1 MFNPTNN
8 NDQSQ
13 NNLYSMTEGLNNR
26 IDQHIAKA
34 SGADKQDPT
43 VMQAQQEQRQRLGI
57 PVTEQEWD
65 IISNTAINSGN
76 QEETLTRFAT
86 ALAFSREY
94 DMDLSSAYANLDN
107 LYEYQLGQKFT
118 PAKTTTRALLDSF
131 QAGRLNM
138 EYSDLAY
145 KFKQADLA
153 GEDTTELLSQLD
165 AMGSEIDS
173 LKDNQPRNVATT
185 ALKWTLEGA
194 VPYMMEVG
202 KSALAGATF
211 AGGLGTAF
219 TAATGVGLGS
229 IAAASPYTMAAI
241 IAAGGVVGAV
251 NRTREL
257 MEGVSYLQLRDMG
270 IDKDIAN
277 IGSRTYGLLVGAIE
291 AGLGIEAGTVVK
303 AAGGSNLVSSAA
315 SKVMTRFTTSG
326 KLGSFLQGLAALGI
340 NATGE
345 AVEEMIE
352 EPLDYLVRHTSYA
365 IQDSREKGSRDP
377 LPDEELIRNTLHAGL
392 RGFASAIVLG
402 GPSAIMDTKVG
413 IDQQAAI
420 RREAA
425 AVPSKEAFVSSM
437 KQQKPETITTSDWDG
452 AMSDIWEK
460 EHSGMRESSAIESDE
475 NAIAEL
481 DAEKSEKQATGKVRR
496 LQSGDL
502 YTQEASDVTVS
513 PDGTENRRMLVGD
526 PATSSRYGYIDYG
539 LQGNTLTID
548 DVLVKSG
555 YESIRKEAV
564 LSLAKKYP
572 GYDIQWEPKSESL
585 TAVRDE
591 ILAGNPRG
599 QEGGLQYWDGLTDPD
614 ERVQIERQI
623 ESAMPNLS
631 APERAV
637 GATLIQ
643 MRAEAAGMNTQAYLD
658 ASYKDGQLFGNV
670 ADLDANMQGKRGAV
684 AFDEDLKAIIYA
696 GQKADFSTFAHET
709 FHVSLR
715 QMGQLE
721 QFRSAVTEAS
731 QKPEFITWLDEHAE
745 LFADSVFEGKNA
757 QDLADIA
764 AGFTIEDWGRTQE
777 EFAARLYEG
786 YLADGKTASGKLQQL
801 FSQIA
806 KWMAQIYTTLKHTVD
821 LDQRIIEVFDSLYDS
836 DSPLASQLVTQESVS
851 QKQEGAQL
859 YQSDTQAQYD
869 AVVEQYRNTDQ
880 WMKAP
885 NGKSTNLTERQ
896 WVQVRTPA
904 FLEWFGDWINDPENA
919 SKVLDENGE
928 PLVVYH
934 GTDKEFSEFDRNAK
948 SKTGHPSS
956 RLGFFFTKSKELAE
970 GFSRD
975 NTSSSGFGFANTSNN
990 ITMPLF
996 LNIRNQKVLSRV
1008 EFTNEIGVT
1017 KTSTE
1022 EYGFL
1027 RTPEGWAD
1035 LHKQYVD
1042 EGYDGI
1048 KIERDRKYSVPK
1060 EYLED
1065 SYVAFSPTQI
1075 KSATGNSG
1083 AFDTDNPNILFQ
1095 EAPPT
1100 DSAAF
1105 KAWFGDSKV
1114 VDENGN
1120 PLVVYHGSRQWFEAF
1135 NDGTEK
1141 KHSKAPKGSIFAT
1154 SSRKV
1159 AGSYYD
1165 YWGGTDP
1172 DVILEKDS
1180 PLHQNYSWG
1189 TYRKGGVYSLYM
1201 KIENP
1206 LIIDLEGKL
1215 WDEGDYDIN
1224 EITKRAK
1231 SEGYDGVIAKNI
1243 RDIGFNDIPRDEY
1256 GNYQDTIATDYIAFN
1271 STQVKA
1277 TSNRGTW
1284 DAGNSNILYQE
1295 AEKKINNGTL
1305 AVLHNIT
1312 AEKLTEVDKIGGLP
1326 SPSLAITKPNIPFT
1340 QFGEITLIAD
1350 PSVAVRAMEESRLY
1364 DRDIWSP
1371 TVPRA
1376 EWKINQKVIDKF
1388 DKKIIPV
1395 IYKETGKYF
1404 SGSDAFSSVDINRGV
1419 NSLADAYKRNLG
1431 AQIAFLKD
1439 RGIDYEL
1446 KFKKQKP
1453 PLNFPIEIIEENL
1466 EYFKSNIFGTEN
1478 YDTVSEYLRPKV
1490 NQYLEKSLAHRKEN
1504 NPALYENMKND
1515 SLERY
1520 LRFGVLDKVFNFAKS
1535 YDKDTLVFDEYG
1547 TQENISQTIK
1557 DNDSDFTSWIK
1568 DNIKEAYSNP
1578 KIKIGSKKYD
1588 YTAENILKWMQSQS
1602 QRASQE
1608 TMTYGPSKAAA
1619 NAGRAF
1625 WNRKEVSESEDFL
1638 VTREEQ
1644 QKQWVERIEPITEQL
1659 QDELPNYHKYGTW
1672 EALDSIYE
1680 AIGRYIEKY
1689 GSVRNSANMRK
1700 ELSAKSFT
1708 KVPNYLIEKA
1718 LDLVGE
1724 FTILSQDYFEA
1735 KPDRVVSL
1743 DEFSVAIIPETINE
1757 KQRSVLDKYGIT
1769 AIEYVDENNRQ
1780 QIVEQV
1786 YEQRGASLLFQDDLA
1801 FTESILNEARGFESW
1816 QELKAFYEAFA
1827 DPDNPSSTDD
1837 SWYQEVFNQANGIT
1851 EDADT
1856 EQLQEAT
1863 RQLESEQA
1871 KDQYMKDQLA
1881 TDDGVYAF
1889 LRNLGW
1895 MLDSS
1900 SLQQSAGN
1908 QQTSDAINNV
1918 RNMVDAMHPTIISN
1932 ALRAHGGKRPT
1943 ASSIKRIRTIMTGDA
1958 IRYYRDIYA
1967 DVMEDEELRPEVI
1980 DSRLPDIED
1989 PGYRELETMS
1999 ITERIKL
2006 ANRIEAT
2013 ELKKKI
2019 LSGKETF
2026 NGAAEKVIKD
2036 ADVQI
2041 AELNQ
2046 QISDAE
2052 EQIRILEKN
2061 LSEEQQRRISVA
2073 RDYRKGKAELD
2084 EELAKLRKLNNDGKA
2099 VPKAQSQRIFSL
2111 QKSIAAMH
2119 SEVMKMR
2126 KDARLDATI
2135 KKHEAVAKLR
2145 EQLAEKRKE
2154 AAEAKQVR
2162 EYKIKLAR
2170 KIMVKPSDA
2179 INYEQA
2185 KSIFG
2190 IQALIDPNF
2199 RRDGINVAEDGQRVK
2214 LTLEEAQEYFS
2225 GTSEDEIINAIGRRN
2240 YERLVE
2246 ERKPLNDWTINELEE
2261 LANEVAELRHT
2272 GRRILAAKRERQV
2285 AIAQQ
2290 YQDSIIRS
2298 LMATGK
2304 YTDQPIVGT
2313 REDQAERQ
2321 SPKRTLRAMY
2331 YATYPMRVKA
2341 MMLDGDKQGDA
2352 YNLLM
2357 LQKRNAQAREWVNVE
2372 RRLKPFYDA
2381 MKELG
2386 FTYKDLYETVPIDL
2400 DMQKKWNMSYS
2411 QLMYGWLSQYN
2422 EDNRNA
2428 ISYGTFVTQEE
2439 KASLSHDSKLIQV
2452 LGDQRYNSFLE
2463 QAEYYLYSD
2472 EHGGKYGKL
2481 LEVIRESL
2489 NGDAERINEVAIREF
2504 NKPMRNVEQYLPIL
2518 RLAFNGEDMAEQ
2530 VAEDLFNQNAGG
2542 MRTSVEKGFMTDR
2555 IFISPDHQ
2563 KPVNMDLISVLDQSV
2578 RNQEH
2583 FIAFA
2588 EYGRKLNRVFKDQGA
2603 EDLRH
2608 VIGRTLGSEMVDD
2621 INDYI
2626 TQVINPVQ
2634 KTELHNLQK
2643 GIRFMRGNLGAA
2655 YLSFKPSSVL
2665 LQLLTSPWPSVI
2677 DVKPKYLIQGYLQL
2691 LKHPVET
2698 VQEINERSPM
2708 MKNRT
2713 MNVIIDEILK
2723 QARAIGDPKIMQQI
2737 ARIQEVGSLGLTYAD
2752 RYSVAGQWMGAFHQ
2766 RMDELN
2772 AEGIAS
2778 EKAEQMATVYAD
2790 NILLKTQPTGDRTE
2804 LAPLFN
2810 TRNEFVRSFIQFTTS
2825 LNVIWSN
2832 ITYDMRVAANDS
2844 MNKAMPDDVRKTQF
2858 SKVIGTLVGYGMA
2871 GLLLGAVMEGH
2882 DEDDDKIDKLRNYI
2896 YWSFTQGADSVPL
2909 IGSQVSELIRS
2920 AVTGD
2925 NAQFYSDDFYP
2936 GMTKILNGAKYL
2948 TQGDISKALE
2958 NFGKGA
2964 GYMVGLPV
2972 SGAQQIV
2979 DAVREGPEALIG
2991 R

>member
-13 NNLYSMTEGLNNR
+13 NNLYSMTEGLNKR

-34 SGADKQDPT
+34 SGADNQDPT
-43 VMQAQQEQRQRLGI
+43 VMQAQQEQRRRLGI

-138 EYSDLAY
+138 DYSDLAY

-153 GEDTTELLSQLD
+153 GEDTTELLAQLD
-165 AMGSEIDS
+165 AMGNEIES
-173 LKDNQPRNVATT
+173 LKDNQPRNIATT

-194 VPYMMEVG
+194 VPYMLEVG
-202 KSALAGATF
+202 KSALMGATF
-211 AGGLGTAF
+211 ARGLGTAF
-219 TAATGVGLGS
+219 TATTGTVLGS
-229 IAAASPYTMAAI
+229 IAAASPYSMAAI
-241 IAAGGVVGAV
+241 MAAGGAVGAV

-277 IGSRTYGLLVGAIE
+277 VGSRTYGLLVGAIE
-291 AGLGIEAGTVVK
+291 AGLGIESGTALK
-303 AAGGSNLVSSAA
+303 AIGASNLVNTAA
-315 SKVMTRFTTSG
+315 SKVMARITTSG
-326 KLGSFLQGLAALGI
+326 WLGSLLKGFTKLGI
-340 NATGE
+340 NALGE
-345 AVEEMIE
+345 ATEEMIE
-352 EPLDYLVRHTSYA
+352 EPLDYLVRHTSHA
-365 IQDSREKGSRDP
+365 IQDSREKGSLEP
-377 LPDEELIRNTLHAGL
+377 LPDEELLRNTLNAGL
-392 RGFASAIVLG
+392 RGLVSAVVLG
-402 GPSAIMDTKVG
+402 SASSVLDTKVD
-413 IDQQAAI
+413 IDKQAAI

-437 KQQKPETITTSDWDG
+437 KQQKPETITTSDWNG

-460 EHSGMRESSAIESDE
+460 EHSGMRKSSAIESDE

-526 PATSSRYGYIDYG
+526 PATSSRYGYVDYG
-539 LQGNTLTID
+539 IQGNTLTID

-670 ADLDANMQGKRGAV
+670 DDLDANMQGKRGAV

-745 LFADSVFEGKNA
+745 LFTDSVFDGMNA

-764 AGFTIEDWGRTQE
+764 SGFTKDNWGRRQE

-786 YLADGKTASGKLQQL
+786 YLADGKTASSKLQQL

-806 KWMAQIYTTLKHTVD
+806 KWMAQIYTTLKHSVD
-821 LDQRIIEVFDSLYDS
+821 LDPRIIEVFDSLSDS
-836 DSPLASQLVTQESVS
+836 DSPLASQLATQGTVS
-851 QKQEGAQL
+851 QNKEGAQL
-859 YQSDTQAQYD
+859 YQDDTQSQYD
-869 AVVEQYRNTDQ
+869 AVADQYRNTDQ

-885 NGKSTNLTERQ
+885 NGKPTNLTERQ
-896 WVQVRTPA
+896 WVQVRTPS

-928 PLVVYH
+928 PKVVYH
-934 GTDKEFSEFDRNAK
+934 GTIQSFNTFRYGD
-948 SKTGHPSS
+948 
-956 RLGFFFTKSKELAE
+956 LGFH
-970 GFSRD
+970 
-975 NTSSSGFGFANTSNN
+975 FGS
-990 ITMPLF
+990 
-996 LNIRNQKVLSRV
+996 RNQAETRV
-1008 EFTNEIGVT
+1008 EDEQNPIMMKAYLSIKNPYQAEYDYGSWDGDYVASMFLEREEFTDDADVSVLKDIAKHQTPRANSELR
-1017 KTSTE
+1017 K
-1022 EYGFL
+1022 FL
-1027 RTPEGWAD
+1027 RD
-1035 LHKQYVD
+1035 K
-1042 EGYDGI
+1042 GYDGVVYPN
-1048 KIERDRKYSVPK
+1048 RF
-1060 EYLED
+1060 ED
-1065 SYVAFSPTQI
+1065 ESEKASYIAFSPTQI
-1075 KSATGNSG
+1075 KSVNNQGTWDAG
-1083 AFDTDNPNILFQ
+1083 NPNILFQ
-1095 EAPPT
+1095 
-1100 DSAAF
+1100 
-1105 KAWFGDSKV
+1105 
-1114 VDENGN
+1114 
-1120 PLVVYHGSRQWFEAF
+1120 
-1135 NDGTEK
+1135 
-1141 KHSKAPKGSIFAT
+1141 
-1154 SSRKV
+1154 
-1159 AGSYYD
+1159 
-1165 YWGGTDP
+1165 
-1172 DVILEKDS
+1172 
-1180 PLHQNYSWG
+1180 
-1189 TYRKGGVYSLYM
+1189 
-1201 KIENP
+1201 
-1206 LIIDLEGKL
+1206 
-1215 WDEGDYDIN
+1215 
-1224 EITKRAK
+1224 
-1231 SEGYDGVIAKNI
+1231 
-1243 RDIGFNDIPRDEY
+1243 
-1256 GNYQDTIATDYIAFN
+1256 DT
-1271 STQVKA
+1271 V
-1277 TSNRGTW
+1277 
-1284 DAGNSNILYQE
+1284 
-1295 AEKKINNGTL
+1295 KKINNGTL

-1312 AEKLTEVDKIGGLP
+1312 ADKLTEVDKIGGLP
-1326 SPSLAITKPNIPFT
+1326 SPSLAVTRPNIPFN

-1364 DRDIWSP
+1364 DRDVWSP

-1388 DKKIIPV
+1388 DKKIMSI

-1404 SGSDAFSSVDINRGV
+1404 SGSDAFSSVDISRGS

-1446 KFKKQKP
+1446 KFKKPKP
-1453 PLNFPIEIIEENL
+1453 PLTFPMEVIEGNL
-1466 EYFKSNIFGTEN
+1466 EYFKSTKFETEN
-1478 YDTVSEYLRPKV
+1478 SDTVREYLRPKV
-1490 NQYLEKSLAHRKEN
+1490 NEYLKKSLSHRKEKN
-1504 NPALYENMKND
+1504 TALYETMKMD
-1515 SLERY
+1515 LLENY
-1520 LRFGVLDKVFNFAKS
+1520 LRFGVLDKVFNFAKT
-1535 YDKDTLVFDEYG
+1535 YDKDALVFDEYG

-1568 DNIKEAYSNP
+1568 DNIEEAYSNP

-1602 QRASQE
+1602 QQASQE

-1619 NAGRAF
+1619 KAGRAF
-1625 WNRKEVSESEDFL
+1625 WNRNEVSESEDFL
-1638 VTREEQ
+1638 VTREDQ
-1644 QKQWVERIEPITEQL
+1644 QKQWVERIEPITNQL

-1689 GSVRNSANMRK
+1689 GSVRNISNMRK
-1700 ELSAKSFT
+1700 ELSARSFT

-1735 KPDRVVSL
+1735 KPNRVVSL

-1757 KQRSVLDKYGIT
+1757 EQMSVLDKYGIT
-1769 AIEYVDENNRQ
+1769 AIKYADENNRQ

-1786 YEQRGASLLFQDDLA
+1786 YEQRGASLLFQDDQG
-1801 FTESILNEARGFESW
+1801 FSESILNEARGMENW
-1816 QELKAFYEAFA
+1816 QELKDFYQAFA

-1837 SWYQEVFNQANGIT
+1837 SWYQDVFNQANGIT
-1851 EDADT
+1851 DEADA

-1900 SLQQSAGN
+1900 SLKQAEGN
-1908 QQTSDAINNV
+1908 QQTSDAIYNV
-1918 RNMVDAMHPTIISN
+1918 RNMADAMHPSIISN
-1932 ALRAHGGKRPT
+1932 ATRAHGGKRPT

-1989 PGYRELETMS
+1989 PGYRELESMS
-1999 ITERIKL
+1999 ITERLKL

-2036 ADVQI
+2036 ADLQI
-2041 AELNQ
+2041 AELNK
-2046 QISDAE
+2046 QIADTE
-2052 EQIRILEKN
+2052 EQVSVLEKN
-2061 LSEEQQRRISVA
+2061 LSEEQQMRIRIA
-2073 RDYRKGKAELD
+2073 KNYRIGKAELD
-2084 EELAKLRKLNNDGKA
+2084 RELAKLRKLNNDGKD
-2099 VPKAQSQRIFSL
+2099 VPKAQSQKVFSL
-2111 QKSIAAMH
+2111 QKSVADMH
-2119 SEVMKMR
+2119 KEVMKMR
-2126 KDARLDATI
+2126 KDARLEATI
-2135 KKHEAVAKLR
+2135 KKHEAVAKLK
-2145 EQLAEKRKE
+2145 EQLAEKRK
-2154 AAEAKQVR
+2154 AVAEAKQVR
-2162 EYKIKLAR
+2162 DYKVKLAR

-2185 KSIFG
+2185 KAIYG

-2199 RRDGINVAEDGQRVK
+2199 RRDGVNVAEGGQRVK
-2214 LTLEEAQEYFS
+2214 LTLEEAQEFFS
-2225 GTSEDEIINAIGRRN
+2225 GTSEDEIIDAIGKRN

-2341 MMLDGDKQGDA
+2341 MMLDGDRQGDA

-2357 LQKRNAQAREWVNVE
+2357 LQKRDAQAREWVNVE

-2400 DMQKKWNMSYS
+2400 DMHKNWNMPYS

-2422 EDNRNA
+2422 QDNRNA
-2428 ISYGTFVTQEE
+2428 IAYGTFVTQEE

-2504 NKPMRNVEQYLPIL
+2504 NKPMRHVEQYLPIL

-2588 EYGRKLNRVFKDQGA
+2588 EYGRKLNRVFKDRGSD
-2603 EDLRH
+2603 DLKH
-2608 VIGRTLGSEMVDD
+2608 VITRTLGSEMMDD
-2621 INDYI
+2621 INEYI
-2626 TQVINPVQ
+2626 NQVINPTQ
-2634 KTELHNLQK
+2634 RTELHNLQK

-2844 MNKAMPDDVRKTQF
+2844 MNKTMPDDVRKTQF

>member
-8 NDQSQ
+8 NDPSQ
-13 NNLYSMTEGLNNR
+13 NNLYSMTEGLNSR

-34 SGADKQDPT
+34 SGADKQDHT
-43 VMQAQQEQRQRLGI
+43 VMQALQEQRQRLGI

-153 GEDTTELLSQLD
+153 GEDTTELLAQLD

-185 ALKWTLEGA
+185 ALKWTMEGA
-194 VPYMMEVG
+194 VPYMLEVG
-202 KSALAGATF
+202 KSALMGATF

-219 TAATGVGLGS
+219 TAATGISLGS
-229 IAAASPYTMAAI
+229 IAAASPYSMAAI

-277 IGSRTYGLLVGAIE
+277 VGSRTYGLLVGAIE
-291 AGLGIEAGTVVK
+291 AGLGIEAGTVIK
-303 AAGGSNLVSSAA
+303 ATGGSNLVSTAA
-315 SKVMTRFTTSG
+315 SKAMTRFTTSG
-326 KLGSFLQGLAALGI
+326 KLGSLLQGLATLGV

-365 IQDSREKGSRDP
+365 IQDSREKGSLGP
-377 LPDEELIRNTLHAGL
+377 LPDEELLRNTLHAGL

-402 GPSAIMDTKVG
+402 SASSVLDTKVD
-413 IDQQAAI
+413 IDKQAAI

-437 KQQKPETITTSDWDG
+437 KQQKPDTITTSDWDG
-452 AMSDIWEK
+452 AMSDIWDR
-460 EHSGMRESSAIESDE
+460 EHSGMRKSSAIESDE

-502 YTQEASDVTVS
+502 YTQEASEVTVS
-513 PDGTENRRMLVGD
+513 PDGTENRRLLVGD

-539 LQGNTLTID
+539 IQGNTITIE

-599 QEGGLQYWDGLTDPD
+599 NEGGLQYWDGLTNTD
-614 ERVQIERQI
+614 ERMQIERQI

-670 ADLDANMQGKRGAV
+670 EDLDVNMQGKRGAV

-745 LFADSVFEGKNA
+745 LFTDSVFDGMNA

-764 AGFTIEDWGRTQE
+764 SGFTKDNWGRRQE

-786 YLADGKTASGKLQQL
+786 YLADGKTASSKLQQL

-806 KWMAQIYTTLKHTVD
+806 KWMAQIYTTLKHSVD
-821 LDQRIIEVFDSLYDS
+821 LDPRIIEVFDSLSDS
-836 DSPLASQLVTQESVS
+836 DSPLASQLATQGTVS
-851 QKQEGAQL
+851 QNKEGAQL
-859 YQSDTQAQYD
+859 YQDDTQSQYD
-869 AVVEQYRNTDQ
+869 AVADQYRNTDQ

-885 NGKSTNLTERQ
+885 NGKPTNLNERQ

-904 FLEWFGDWINDPENA
+904 FIEWFGDWMNDPDNA
-919 SKVLDENGE
+919 SKVVDENGE
-928 PLVVYH
+928 PKVLYH
-934 GTDKEFSEFDRNAK
+934 GSSNEITQITGPTRGYLGAMYLTDSIQVADGYALIGSNRHKGDIVAPGEVLEIAEWYKDITLDGRYPNVLPVFLNARNITNVEHVGDIIDVLGLERIYRVLEDDQDLMDFLGVDYDDMNIDLVDEKVLKEYIEQTYTDDYVRENL
-948 SKTGHPSS
+948 PYD
-956 RLGFFFTKSKELAE
+956 
-970 GFSRD
+970 GFSLANATEEFRVLAISGD
-975 NTSSSGFGFANTSNN
+975 LLDKYMHAKNSDAILIEDDPESSGNTYV
-990 ITMPLF
+990 P
-996 LNIRNQKVLSRV
+996 
-1008 EFTNEIGVT
+1008 
-1017 KTSTE
+1017 
-1022 EYGFL
+1022 
-1027 RTPEGWAD
+1027 RTA
-1035 LHKQYVD
+1035 
-1042 EGYDGI
+1042 
-1048 KIERDRKYSVPK
+1048 
-1060 EYLED
+1060 
-1065 SYVAFSPTQI
+1065 TQI
-1075 KSATGNSG
+1075 KSATGNAG
-1083 AFDTDNPNILFQ
+1083 TFDGMNPNILFQ

-1100 DSAAF
+1100 DSEAF
-1105 KAWFGDSKV
+1105 KAWFGESKV
-1114 VDENGN
+1114 VDEEGK
-1120 PLVVYHGSRQWFEAF
+1120 PLVVYHGTDAAFTTFSNTGEKLPSLGYGYYFTPDIRKAQQYGANIMPVYISAERLLDWGSLSNEDRSKIIDRLNDKVPESEIAGYGREVRKSFDDTEEGRQA
-1135 NDGTEK
+1135 GTKFFEK
-1141 KHSKAPKGSIFAT
+1141 KKAETENYFHERAKAREERSLDGLKIDVVWMEPGLENASNQDLLALAQQYDIQIAENLGYDAARFGNEIVVFAPTKIKSVNNQGIWDSNNPNILFQEARETKSLEKRVQGDMLLDVLDLIDEVKQVGADVSDLGIITLYHAT
-1154 SSRKV
+1154 SKE
-1159 AGSYYD
+1159 A
-1165 YWGGTDP
+1165 
-1172 DVILEKDS
+1172 
-1180 PLHQNYSWG
+1180 
-1189 TYRKGGVYSLYM
+1189 
-1201 KIENP
+1201 
-1206 LIIDLEGKL
+1206 
-1215 WDEGDYDIN
+1215 
-1224 EITKRAK
+1224 
-1231 SEGYDGVIAKNI
+1231 AKNI
-1243 RDIGFNDIPRDEY
+1243 EATGMM
-1256 GNYQDTIATDYIAFN
+1256 IAKED
-1271 STQVKA
+1271 
-1277 TSNRGTW
+1277 
-1284 DAGNSNILYQE
+1284 
-1295 AEKKINNGTL
+1295 
-1305 AVLHNIT
+1305 
-1312 AEKLTEVDKIGGLP
+1312 GLFF
-1326 SPSLAITKPNIPFT
+1326 STKPD
-1340 QFGEITLIAD
+1340 G
-1350 PSVAVRAMEESRLY
+1350 
-1364 DRDIWSP
+1364 
-1371 TVPRA
+1371 
-1376 EWKINQKVIDKF
+1376 
-1388 DKKIIPV
+1388 
-1395 IYKETGKYF
+1395 
-1404 SGSDAFSSVDINRGV
+1404 
-1419 NSLADAYKRNLG
+1419 
-1431 AQIAFLKD
+1431 
-1439 RGIDYEL
+1439 
-1446 KFKKQKP
+1446 
-1453 PLNFPIEIIEENL
+1453 
-1466 EYFKSNIFGTEN
+1466 
-1478 YDTVSEYLRPKV
+1478 
-1490 NQYLEKSLAHRKEN
+1490 
-1504 NPALYENMKND
+1504 
-1515 SLERY
+1515 
-1520 LRFGVLDKVFNFAKS
+1520 
-1535 YDKDTLVFDEYG
+1535 
-1547 TQENISQTIK
+1547 
-1557 DNDSDFTSWIK
+1557 
-1568 DNIKEAYSNP
+1568 
-1578 KIKIGSKKYD
+1578 
-1588 YTAENILKWMQSQS
+1588 
-1602 QRASQE
+1602 
-1608 TMTYGPSKAAA
+1608 
-1619 NAGRAF
+1619 
-1625 WNRKEVSESEDFL
+1625 
-1638 VTREEQ
+1638 
-1644 QKQWVERIEPITEQL
+1644 
-1659 QDELPNYHKYGTW
+1659 
-1672 EALDSIYE
+1672 
-1680 AIGRYIEKY
+1680 
-1689 GSVRNSANMRK
+1689 
-1700 ELSAKSFT
+1700 
-1708 KVPNYLIEKA
+1708 
-1718 LDLVGE
+1718 
-1724 FTILSQDYFEA
+1724 
-1735 KPDRVVSL
+1735 
-1743 DEFSVAIIPETINE
+1743 
-1757 KQRSVLDKYGIT
+1757 
-1769 AIEYVDENNRQ
+1769 
-1780 QIVEQV
+1780 QIVGYGESV
-1786 YEQRGASLLFQDDLA
+1786 VKFEIPAELLEIDDIFDDEAHLYLGIGNRRSRNIAGFGPNILFQDDQD
-1801 FTESILNEARGFESW
+1801 FSESILEEARGFESW

-1851 EDADT
+1851 EDADA

-1900 SLQQSAGN
+1900 SLKQAEGN
-1908 QQTSDAINNV
+1908 QQTSDAIYNV
-1918 RNMVDAMHPTIISN
+1918 RNMADAMHPSIISN
-1932 ALRAHGGKRPT
+1932 ATRAYGGKRPT
-1943 ASSIKRIRTIMTGDA
+1943 ASSTKRIRTIMTGDA

-1967 DVMEDEELRPEVI
+1967 DVMEDEELRPAVI
-1980 DSRLPDIED
+1980 DSRLPGIED
-1989 PGYRELETMS
+1989 PGYRELESMS
-1999 ITERIKL
+1999 ITERLKL
-2006 ANRIEAT
+2006 ANRIEAAP
-2013 ELKKKI
+2013 LRKAI

-2026 NGAAEKVIKD
+2026 EGAAEKVIKD
-2036 ADVQI
+2036 DAIIIGD
-2041 AELNQ
+2041 LNK

-2052 EQIRILEKN
+2052 QDIKNLEKN
-2061 LSEEQQRRISVA
+2061 LSEEQKLRIRIA
-2073 RDYRKGKAELD
+2073 KDYRIGKAELD
-2084 EELAKLRKLNNDGKA
+2084 RELAKLRKLNNDGND
-2099 VPKAQSQRIFSL
+2099 VPKAQSQKVFSL
-2111 QKSIAAMH
+2111 QKSVADMH
-2119 SEVMKMR
+2119 KEVMKMR
-2126 KDARLDATI
+2126 KDARLEATI
-2135 KKHEAVAKLR
+2135 KKHEAVAKLK
-2145 EQLAEKRKE
+2145 EQLAEKRK
-2154 AAEAKQVR
+2154 AVAEAKQVR
-2162 EYKIKLAR
+2162 DYKVKLAR
-2170 KIMVKPSDA
+2170 KIMVKPNDA

-2185 KSIFG
+2185 KAIYG

-2199 RRDGINVAEDGQRVK
+2199 RRDGVNVAEGGQRVK
-2214 LTLEEAQEYFS
+2214 LTLEEAQEFFS
-2225 GTSEDEIINAIGRRN
+2225 GTSEDEIIDAIGKRN

-2341 MMLDGDKQGDA
+2341 MMLDGDRQGDA

-2357 LQKRNAQAREWVNVE
+2357 LQKRDAQAREWVNVE

-2400 DMQKKWNMSYS
+2400 DMHKNWNMPYS

-2422 EDNRNA
+2422 QDNRNA
-2428 ISYGTFVTQEE
+2428 IAYGTFVTQEE

-2504 NKPMRNVEQYLPIL
+2504 NKPMRHVEQYLPIL

-2588 EYGRKLNRVFKDQGA
+2588 EYGRKLNRVFKDRGSD
-2603 EDLRH
+2603 DLKH
-2608 VIGRTLGSEMVDD
+2608 VITRTLGSEMMDD
-2621 INDYI
+2621 INEYI
-2626 TQVINPVQ
+2626 NQVINPTQ
-2634 KTELHNLQK
+2634 RTELHNLQK

>member
-1 MFNPTNN
+1 LSDGRKHRTEGDEWLMFKPTNN
-8 NDQSQ
+8 NDPSQ
-13 NNLYSMTEGLNNR
+13 NNLYSMTEGLNSR

-34 SGADKQDPT
+34 SGADKQDHT

-86 ALAFSREY
+86 ALAFSR
-94 DMDLSSAYANLDN
+94 DRGISLSSAYANLDN
-107 LYEYQLGQKFT
+107 LYEEQLGEKFT

-138 EYSDLAY
+138 DYSDLAY

-153 GEDTTELLSQLD
+153 GEDTTELLAQLD
-165 AMGSEIDS
+165 AMGNEIES
-173 LKDNQPRNVATT
+173 LKDNQPRNIATT

-194 VPYMMEVG
+194 VPYMLEVG
-202 KSALAGATF
+202 KSALMGATF

-219 TAATGVGLGS
+219 TATTGAVLGS
-229 IAAASPYTMAAI
+229 IAAASPYSMAAI
-241 IAAGGVVGAV
+241 MAAGGAVGAV

-277 IGSRTYGLLVGAIE
+277 VGSRTYGLLVGAIE
-291 AGLGIEAGTVVK
+291 AGLGIEAGTVIK
-303 AAGGSNLVSSAA
+303 ATGGSNLVSSAA

-402 GPSAIMDTKVG
+402 SASSVLDTKVD
-413 IDQQAAI
+413 IDKQAAI

-437 KQQKPETITTSDWDG
+437 KQQKPDTITTSDWDG
-452 AMSDIWEK
+452 AMSDIWDR
-460 EHSGMRESSAIESDE
+460 EHSGMRKSSAIESDE

-502 YTQEASDVTVS
+502 YTQEASEVTVS
-513 PDGTENRRMLVGD
+513 PDGTENRRLLVGD

-539 LQGNTLTID
+539 IQGNTITIE

-599 QEGGLQYWDGLTDPD
+599 NEGGLQYWDGLTNPD
-614 ERVQIERQI
+614 ERMQIERQI

-670 ADLDANMQGKRGAV
+670 EDLDVNMQGKRGAV

-745 LFADSVFEGKNA
+745 LFTDSVFDGMNA

-764 AGFTIEDWGRTQE
+764 SGFTKDNWGRRQE

-786 YLADGKTASGKLQQL
+786 YLADGKTASSKLQQL

-806 KWMAQIYTTLKHTVD
+806 KWMAQIYTTLKHSVD
-821 LDQRIIEVFDSLYDS
+821 LDPRIIEVFDSLSDS
-836 DSPLASQLVTQESVS
+836 DSPLASQLATQDTVN
-851 QKQEGAQL
+851 QNQEGAQL
-859 YQSDTQAQYD
+859 YQDDTQSQYD
-869 AVVEQYRNTDQ
+869 AVADQYRNTDQ

-885 NGKSTNLTERQ
+885 NGKPTNLTERQ

-904 FLEWFGDWINDPENA
+904 FIEWFGDWINDPENA
-919 SKVLDENGE
+919 SKVVDENGE
-928 PLVVYH
+928 PKVVYH
-934 GTDKEFSEFDRNAK
+934 NTNEKRTVFDINRARK
-948 SKTGHPSS
+948 GVEIQA
-956 RLGFFFTKSKELAE
+956 FFFA
-970 GFSRD
+970 
-975 NTSSSGFGFANTSNN
+975 
-990 ITMPLF
+990 P
-996 LNIRNQKVLSRV
+996 
-1008 EFTNEIGVT
+1008 EIDPYG
-1017 KTSTE
+1017 
-1022 EYGFL
+1022 EYGKVRNDVFL
-1027 RTPEGWAD
+1027 RVINPAD
-1035 LHKQYVD
+1035 F
-1042 EGYDGI
+1042 ESAFDGFQGGVHENDGEVQRI
-1048 KIERDRKYSVPK
+1048 RLQEKGFDGGIMIEDGEVY
-1060 EYLED
+1060 EYFVFN
-1065 SYVAFSPTQI
+1065 SNQI
-1075 KSATGNSG
+1075 KSATDNIGTFDGSNS
-1083 AFDTDNPNILFQ
+1083 NILFQ

-1100 DSAAF
+1100 DSEAF

-1120 PLVVYHGSRQWFEAF
+1120 PLVVYHSTNTEFEAF
-1135 NDGTEK
+1135 DTSDKSLDFTIPNNRGDNIGAFFTTSERNSKHFGNNTMEVYLSIQNPKVFDTQDNFREFVRSNFKMEEETLTESAKFSNDT
-1141 KHSKAPKGSIFAT
+1141 
-1154 SSRKV
+1154 RR
-1159 AGSYYD
+1159 
-1165 YWGGTDP
+1165 
-1172 DVILEKDS
+1172 ILEE
-1180 PLHQNYSWG
+1180 Q
-1189 TYRKGGVYSLYM
+1189 
-1201 KIENP
+1201 
-1206 LIIDLEGKL
+1206 
-1215 WDEGDYDIN
+1215 
-1224 EITKRAK
+1224 
-1231 SEGYDGVIAKNI
+1231 GYDGVIIKKAQFGGKTSKESWYVAFSPTQIKSATGNSGAFDTANPNILFQEAPPLESAAFREWFGNSKIVDDDGKPLVVYHGTDAAFTTFSNTGEKLPSLGYGYYFTPDIRKAQQYGANIMPVYISAERLLDWGSLSNEDRSKIIDRLNDKVPESEIAGYGREVRKSFDDTEEGRQAGTKFFEKKKAETENYFHERAKAREERSLDGLKIDVVWMEPGLENASNQDLLALAQQYDIQIAENLGYDAARFGNEIVVFAPTKIKSVNNQGIWDSNNPNILFQEARETKSLEKRVQGDMLLDVLDLIDEVKQVGADVSDLGIITLYHATSKEAAKNI
-1243 RDIGFNDIPRDEY
+1243 EATGMM
-1256 GNYQDTIATDYIAFN
+1256 IAKED
-1271 STQVKA
+1271 
-1277 TSNRGTW
+1277 
-1284 DAGNSNILYQE
+1284 
-1295 AEKKINNGTL
+1295 
-1305 AVLHNIT
+1305 
-1312 AEKLTEVDKIGGLP
+1312 GLFF
-1326 SPSLAITKPNIPFT
+1326 STKPD
-1340 QFGEITLIAD
+1340 G
-1350 PSVAVRAMEESRLY
+1350 
-1364 DRDIWSP
+1364 
-1371 TVPRA
+1371 
-1376 EWKINQKVIDKF
+1376 
-1388 DKKIIPV
+1388 
-1395 IYKETGKYF
+1395 
-1404 SGSDAFSSVDINRGV
+1404 
-1419 NSLADAYKRNLG
+1419 
-1431 AQIAFLKD
+1431 
-1439 RGIDYEL
+1439 
-1446 KFKKQKP
+1446 
-1453 PLNFPIEIIEENL
+1453 
-1466 EYFKSNIFGTEN
+1466 
-1478 YDTVSEYLRPKV
+1478 
-1490 NQYLEKSLAHRKEN
+1490 
-1504 NPALYENMKND
+1504 
-1515 SLERY
+1515 
-1520 LRFGVLDKVFNFAKS
+1520 
-1535 YDKDTLVFDEYG
+1535 
-1547 TQENISQTIK
+1547 
-1557 DNDSDFTSWIK
+1557 
-1568 DNIKEAYSNP
+1568 
-1578 KIKIGSKKYD
+1578 
-1588 YTAENILKWMQSQS
+1588 
-1602 QRASQE
+1602 
-1608 TMTYGPSKAAA
+1608 
-1619 NAGRAF
+1619 
-1625 WNRKEVSESEDFL
+1625 
-1638 VTREEQ
+1638 
-1644 QKQWVERIEPITEQL
+1644 
-1659 QDELPNYHKYGTW
+1659 
-1672 EALDSIYE
+1672 
-1680 AIGRYIEKY
+1680 
-1689 GSVRNSANMRK
+1689 
-1700 ELSAKSFT
+1700 
-1708 KVPNYLIEKA
+1708 
-1718 LDLVGE
+1718 
-1724 FTILSQDYFEA
+1724 
-1735 KPDRVVSL
+1735 
-1743 DEFSVAIIPETINE
+1743 
-1757 KQRSVLDKYGIT
+1757 
-1769 AIEYVDENNRQ
+1769 
-1780 QIVEQV
+1780 QIVGYGESV
-1786 YEQRGASLLFQDDLA
+1786 VKFEIPAELLEIDDIFDDEAHLYLGIGNRRSRNIAGFGPNILFQDDQD
-1801 FTESILNEARGFESW
+1801 FSESILEEARGFESW

-1851 EDADT
+1851 EDADA

-1900 SLQQSAGN
+1900 SLKQAEGN
-1908 QQTSDAINNV
+1908 QQTSDAIYNV
-1918 RNMVDAMHPTIISN
+1918 RNMADAMHPSIISN
-1932 ALRAHGGKRPT
+1932 ATRAYGGKRPT
-1943 ASSIKRIRTIMTGDA
+1943 ASSTKRIRTIMTGDA

-1967 DVMEDEELRPEVI
+1967 DVMEDEELRPAVI
-1980 DSRLPDIED
+1980 DSRLPGIED
-1989 PGYRELETMS
+1989 PGYRELESMS
-1999 ITERIKL
+1999 ITERLKL
-2006 ANRIEAT
+2006 ANRIEAAP
-2013 ELKKKI
+2013 LRKAI

-2026 NGAAEKVIKD
+2026 EGAAEKVIKD
-2036 ADVQI
+2036 DAIIIGD
-2041 AELNQ
+2041 LNK

-2052 EQIRILEKN
+2052 QDIKNLEKN
-2061 LSEEQQRRISVA
+2061 LSEEQKLRIRIA
-2073 RDYRKGKAELD
+2073 KDYRIGKAELD
-2084 EELAKLRKLNNDGKA
+2084 RELAKLRKLNNDGKD
-2099 VPKAQSQRIFSL
+2099 VPKAQSQKVFSL
-2111 QKSIAAMH
+2111 QKSVADMH
-2119 SEVMKMR
+2119 KEVMKMR
-2126 KDARLDATI
+2126 KDARLEATI
-2135 KKHEAVAKLR
+2135 KKHEAVAKLK
-2145 EQLAEKRKE
+2145 EQLAEKRK
-2154 AAEAKQVR
+2154 AVAEAKQVR
-2162 EYKIKLAR
+2162 DYKMKLAR

-2179 INYEQA
+2179 TNYEQA
-2185 KSIFG
+2185 KAIYG

-2199 RRDGINVAEDGQRVK
+2199 RRDGVNVAEGGQRVK
-2214 LTLEEAQEYFS
+2214 LTLEEAQEFFS
-2225 GTSEDEIINAIGRRN
+2225 GTSEDEIIDAIGKRN

-2313 REDQAERQ
+2313 REDQAEKQ

-2341 MMLDGDKQGDA
+2341 MMLDGDRQGDA

-2357 LQKRNAQAREWVNVE
+2357 LQKRDAQAREWVNVE

-2400 DMQKKWNMSYS
+2400 DMHKNWNMPYS

-2422 EDNRNA
+2422 QDNRNA
-2428 ISYGTFVTQEE
+2428 IAYGTFVTQEE

-2504 NKPMRNVEQYLPIL
+2504 NKPMRHVEQYLPIL

-2588 EYGRKLNRVFKDQGA
+2588 EYGRKLNRVFKDRGSD
-2603 EDLRH
+2603 DLKH
-2608 VIGRTLGSEMVDD
+2608 VITRTLGSEMMDD
-2621 INDYI
+2621 INEYI
-2626 TQVINPVQ
+2626 NQVINPTQ
-2634 KTELHNLQK
+2634 RTELHNLQK